1 MANENK
7 KFKIH
12 VESDGE
18 NVTTGCEGR
27 MLDVCAAISALLVK
41 ITEDV
46 PDPLLRRAIIK
57 SICQTALKNIEP
69 KKEEDISI
77 EDIISKIFKN

>member
-18 NVTTGCEGR
+18 NVAVKCEGKV
-27 MLDVCAAISALLVK
+27 LDVCAGISALLAV
-41 ITEDV
+41 IAENT
-46 PDPLLRRAIIK
+46 PDPLLKRMIINE
-57 SICQTALKNIEP
+57 ICQTALSNIER
-69 KKEEDISI
+69 KKEEDISF
-77 EDIISKIFKN
+77 EDFTSEIFKN